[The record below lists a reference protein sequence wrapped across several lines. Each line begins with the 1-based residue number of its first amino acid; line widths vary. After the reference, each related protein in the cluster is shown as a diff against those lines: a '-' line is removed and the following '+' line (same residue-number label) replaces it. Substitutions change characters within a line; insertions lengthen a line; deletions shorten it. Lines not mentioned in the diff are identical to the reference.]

1 MAFGGALD
9 GHDRPSFGRPAK
21 LGTHVIDRNGNADG
35 PQIERNPG
43 AGGASDD
50 GAMSDGEVL
59 MALSVDG
66 APEAV
71 PRARREI
78 SSRLARATSPM
89 RDLVGDIKLLAGELL
104 TNAVLHGEPPVQLR
118 LVARRSSLRV
128 EVADTSQVAPLRA
141 RSSADTMTGRG
152 LALVAAIAARW
163 GTDVNRNGKVVWAEV
178 DLAGADEPAGET
190 GSPLAGPHPAGLVE
204 TAPVETGLDGAFLD
218 GPFLDG
224 AVLNG
229 AVLDGVVPA
238 AQAEPGPGDGRDV
251 VPAAAATVPGQ
262 GSPPRYRVSLG
273 DVSTDLLLAAK
284 SHVDNLVREFTLAAV
299 GGTNG
304 ESAPVPPELAELIR
318 TVTERFGEAR
328 QAIRRQALAAAAD
341 GRRRTHLELWLP
353 ASTAE
358 AGEDYLAALDEA
370 DQYAR
375 EARLLTLASPPAH
388 RAFRRWYV
396 SSLVTQLR
404 AAGRGQPVPPGLS
417 FEEYLRQRPERE
429 LPGTPVDD
437 ETR

>member
-1 MAFGGALD
+1 
-9 GHDRPSFGRPAK
+9 
-21 LGTHVIDRNGNADG
+21 
-35 PQIERNPG
+35 
-43 AGGASDD
+43 
-50 GAMSDGEVL
+50 

-190 GSPLAGPHPAGLVE
+190 GPDSAGRHPAGLVE
-204 TAPVETGLDGAFLD
+204 TSLVGTAPVETGLDGAVLA
-218 GPFLDG
+218 G
-224 AVLNG
+224 AS
-229 AVLDGVVPA
+229 LDGVVPA
-238 AQAEPGPGDGRDV
+238 ARAEPGPGDDRDA
-251 VPAAAATVPGQ
+251 VPAAAAMASAAQATPTASGP

-328 QAIRRQALAAAAD
+328 QAIRRQALAAAAA
-341 GRRRTHLELWLP
+341 GQRRTHLELWLP

-375 EARLLTLASPPAH
+375 EARLLTLASPPEH

-396 SSLVTQLR
+396 SSLVAQLR
-404 AAGRGQPVPPGLS
+404 AAGRGEPVPPGLS

-429 LPGTPVDD
+429 LPGMPVDD
-437 ETR
+437 EAR

>member
-1 MAFGGALD
+1 MID
-9 GHDRPSFGRPAK
+9 GSGNTD
-21 LGTHVIDRNGNADG
+21 GTTSGSDPDADG
-35 PQIERNPG
+35 ASGDAEA
-43 AGGASDD
+43 AG
-50 GAMSDGEVL
+50 GEVL
-59 MALSVDG
+59 MALRVDG

-78 SSRLARATSPM
+78 SSRLARATLPM
-89 RDLVGDIKLLAGELL
+89 RDLIGDIKLLAGELL
-104 TNAVLHGEPPVQLR
+104 TNAVLHGEPPVHLR
-118 LVARRSSLRV
+118 LVARGTSLRV

-163 GTDVNRNGKVVWAEV
+163 GTDVHRHGKVVWAEV
-178 DLAGADEPAGET
+178 DLVGAEEPGGQAGSYPAG
-190 GSPLAGPHPAGLVE
+190 SAPSS
-204 TAPVETGLDGAFLD
+204 PVETGLEGA
-218 GPFLDG
+218 GPAGTGLDG
-224 AVLNG
+224 A
-229 AVLDGVVPA
+229 AVPA
-238 AQAEPGPGDGRDV
+238 AQAESGPGRGGGRSAD
-251 VPAAAATVPGQ
+251 PAVATAPADAATTEHGL

-299 GGTNG
+299 GGING

-328 QAIRRQALAAAAD
+328 QAIRRQALAAAAA
-341 GRRRTHLELWLP
+341 GQPRTQLELRLP

-358 AGEDYLAALDEA
+358 AGEEYLAALDKA
-370 DQYAR
+370 DEYAR

-388 RAFRRWYV
+388 RDFRRWYV

-404 AAGRGQPVPPGLS
+404 AAGSGQPVPPPLS
-417 FEEYLRQRPERE
+417 FEEYLRQRRERE
-429 LPGTPVDD
+429 LPGEPAGGPS
-437 ETR
+437 